1 MDLSSRVV
9 DDIIQRALTLA
20 QERSAMHSFAK
31 QLWPQPLP
39 QPLPLE
45 PPRSD
50 ISYLPH
56 QIHGIRWML
65 DRESSEARFCRGGIL
80 ADDMGLGKTFQT
92 IGLIKNS
99 PPCNT
104 LILCP
109 PVLISAWT
117 QELAACN
124 ISFVTVASYHTAH
137 YRVHDFIA
145 QRFQRVILD
154 EGHCIRNGKATK
166 RWRTCRAIAKS
177 SSFRW
182 ILSAT
187 PVQNGSSDWINLCIW
202 LKTKATLSQIHDI
215 APFILLRRTMDDL
228 RPSPSVPPPPVFFH
242 HTLSIPP
249 SSPEGVLFRSLA
261 DNLDSSLD
269 SPHISSFLVLELYL
283 RIQQFLVHPQIY
295 IQSMRTKFNGSF
307 VRPDW
312 SHSATKF
319 ETFLRVLQ
327 ESFEPTVVFC
337 QFNAE
342 MDLVASQA
350 SSLGWNLFF
359 VRGGVSSS
367 QVSQSISL
375 ARSSPLR
382 SLFIVQIVSG
392 GAGLNLQFC
401 SRILFLSQHWN
412 PAVVHQACGRSVR
425 IGQSSPVSIHFFSI
439 DDPVAINIDRR
450 MNLLHSSKIS
460 EAKSIS
466 SSFFSGFPSLSSV

>member
-1 MDLSSRVV
+1 
-9 DDIIQRALTLA
+9 
-20 QERSAMHSFAK
+20 
-31 QLWPQPLP
+31 
-39 QPLPLE
+39 
-45 PPRSD
+45 
-50 ISYLPH
+50 
-56 QIHGIRWML
+56 
-65 DRESSEARFCRGGIL
+65 
-80 ADDMGLGKTFQT
+80 
-92 IGLIKNS
+92 
-99 PPCNT
+99 
-104 LILCP
+104 
-109 PVLISAWT
+109 
-117 QELAACN
+117 
-124 ISFVTVASYHTAH
+124 
-137 YRVHDFIA
+137 
-145 QRFQRVILD
+145 
-154 EGHCIRNGKATK
+154 
-166 RWRTCRAIAKS
+166 
-177 SSFRW
+177 
-182 ILSAT
+182 
-187 PVQNGSSDWINLCIW
+187 
-202 LKTKATLSQIHDI
+202 
-215 APFILLRRTMDDL
+215 
-228 RPSPSVPPPPVFFH
+228 
-242 HTLSIPP
+242 
-249 SSPEGVLFRSLA
+249 
-261 DNLDSSLD
+261 
-269 SPHISSFLVLELYL
+269 
-283 RIQQFLVHPQIY
+283 
-295 IQSMRTKFNGSF
+295 MRTKFNGSF

-319 ETFLRVLQ
+319 EAFLRVLQ